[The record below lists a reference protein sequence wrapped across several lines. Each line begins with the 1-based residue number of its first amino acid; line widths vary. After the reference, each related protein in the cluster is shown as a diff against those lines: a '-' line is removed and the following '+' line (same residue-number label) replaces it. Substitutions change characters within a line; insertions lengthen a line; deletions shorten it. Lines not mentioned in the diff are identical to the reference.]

1 MDGKTRRS
9 MTRWTEDS
17 RPCFWSAENWLRHFE
32 QCSAVG
38 GRPWEPATRDEL
50 LLAEECGLLK
60 THPEWVPGR
69 QGLQLLQLPMDF
81 GRRRLF
87 SDAWQERFLLT
98 VFEDSEFSDAIQA
111 LLNRT
116 PATGGS
122 QCP

>member
-32 QCSAVG
+32 ECSAAG

-50 LLAEECGLLK
+50 LLAEECGLLD
-60 THPEWVPGR
+60 THPYWIPGK
-69 QGLQLLQLPMDF
+69 QGLRLLDLPMDF
-81 GRRRLF
+81 GRRRLH
-87 SDAWQERFLLT
+87 SEAWQERHLRTILNGQDFR
-98 VFEDSEFSDAIQA
+98 EAMQA
-111 LLNRT
+111 ALNI
-116 PATGGS
+116 PSATGGN